1 MAYLF
6 ILAGFMLLNFTDYSE
21 AITSRKITA
30 QNDINQQLENL
41 RLEMTLLNEIK
52 KQRISFFECTIMIR
66 FEYWIWYVTYGSLR
80 RK

>member
-52 KQRISFFECTIMIR
+52 KQRISFLN
-66 FEYWIWYVTYGSLR
+66 VQ
-80 RK
+80 